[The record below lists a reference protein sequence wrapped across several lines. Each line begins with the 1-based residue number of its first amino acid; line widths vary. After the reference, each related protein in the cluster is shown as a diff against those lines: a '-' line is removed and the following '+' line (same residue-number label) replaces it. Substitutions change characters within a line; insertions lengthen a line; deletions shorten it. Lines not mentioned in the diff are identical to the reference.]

1 MADFYFTDRK
11 YNQLGIASTDELASS
26 SVIAIDDIGGQE
38 GDYQSVDGGY
48 RSYSATLHFSPDQSA
63 QVKEMTK
70 PGNFIL
76 YKGRDGESVWTTIL
90 SREHDPLSGTNAFV
104 AEDASID
111 LINGTVGAYAASS
124 AMTIAQYIEL
134 FAGDSGFVIG
144 YNEIPDLTRTLK
156 WDSDDSS
163 ILARILSV
171 ATQFGVELSFRFEV
185 RGLSV
190 IGKYIDIRKHIGGNK
205 GIYLRVDTDLNK
217 IVTTSDIADLCT
229 AIAGTGGTPEGSND
243 PITLKG
249 YRWTDPNGRYVL
261 GGDGVLRDPVALRTW
276 SRLLSNT
283 NTNPVDAHITR
294 NKTYEAT
301 TQATLI
307 QSVLSDLEKFN
318 HPAVNYE
325 VDIAKLPDN
334 VSIGD
339 TVYLVDEDE
348 QLFLSARVLELTY
361 SYSNESGTAT
371 LGDYLIQASQIDPA
385 YRELADQ
392 IKNIKTVQYY
402 PWIRYADDDKGTNM
416 SAFPANKKYMAFRY
430 SEKSSVP
437 SDNPA
442 DYAGRWAL
450 IRGKDGADGVP
461 GAKGADGRTSYF
473 HTAWANDVSGQS
485 GFTVSGGDGKKY
497 IGTYSDFTKADS
509 TNPTDYNWALFKGAD
524 GDVGPKGDQG
534 LPGAKGADGRTSY
547 AHFAYANSQ
556 DGHADFSTT
565 DPNRKYIGFYSDFKS
580 GDSTNPSDYSWSL
593 IKGADGADGK
603 EGVPGKPGADGKTSY
618 FHIAYADSGD
628 GRTNF
633 SLDTPGSRKYIG
645 SYTDFT
651 REDSN
656 NPAVYSWQLVQ
667 GPQGP
672 KGDSGADGLP
682 GKNGV
687 GLATTTVTYQAS
699 ISGTTVPSGTWS
711 TSVPSVSK
719 GQYLWTRTVWMYTD
733 KSSEVGYS
741 VAYVAKDG
749 NSGKDGIAG
758 KDGVGIKSTVIEYA
772 VSSSGV
778 TKPSTGW
785 SSSIPD
791 VTPGQ
796 FFWTR
801 TTWAYTDG
809 TNEVGY
815 SVAQAGKNGERGKQ
829 IFKSNQEYEPNSS
842 EHWWSDLSPA
852 PSIDNPPKTGD
863 TIVTPS
869 GNIFQ
874 IDTVIVGGV
883 GGGGTFGVKNVL
895 GNIRGPQ
902 GPQGPQ
908 GVPGSK
914 DVPYSHIQLGTPQ
927 NPKKGDLWWHGTT
940 LNDATAL
947 QYYNG
952 STWIDQSIQQAVLS
966 IKKLQSIEIDSAIIN
981 SPMINVP
988 FTHASIEGGGIKS
1001 TGKLSLNGTS
1011 YSIDGNIE
1019 DSDGKPNGQNYH
1031 TELNPDGLLSY
1042 LTETDGTTQKDI
1054 SRISMGTLEL
1064 SHLVSGLGTSA
1075 NYITSSLNA
1084 LAIARLNNV
1093 GALLWEG
1100 TSLMGWS
1107 GNAQGATPSKPISD
1121 CLNGWL
1127 LVWSEYKDG
1136 VPQDYD
1142 YIVTP
1147 IYRVFVQAHPGR
1159 QLSLPMVA
1167 YGATSFNKKVY
1178 PTNTN
1183 IVGDKNN
1190 SGGAGNPSIAGNY
1203 VLVNIFAF

>member
-1 MADFYFTDRK
+1 MDYYFTDRK
-11 YNQLGIASTDELASS
+11 FNVLGIASTDGDGQWHVSADSEIQSTDDRPAVALTLTIPFQTDQEQAIDKMAAENNFVLYQDEQGDGHQM
-26 SVIAIDDIGGQE
+26 VIASISHDTLTHIHTVVCTDAGNDLMNVVVNSYKADKAYTIA
-38 GDYQSVDGGY
+38 DY
-48 RSYSATLHFSPDQSA
+48 
-63 QVKEMTK
+63 
-70 PGNFIL
+70 IL
-76 YKGRDGESVWTTIL
+76 RFTSGSGWKI
-90 SREHDPLSGTNAFV
+90 GTNDFT
-104 AEDASID
+104 
-111 LINGTVGAYAASS
+111 N
-124 AMTIAQYIEL
+124 
-134 FAGDSGFVIG
+134 
-144 YNEIPDLTRTLK
+144 NTRTLK
-156 WDSDDSS
+156 WDDTDTA
-163 ILARILSV
+163 LNRIKSV
-171 ATQFGVELSFRFEV
+171 ADNFGAVLSFGFDFVGTTVV
-185 RGLSV
+185 RRVINIKQEDATDSNVFFYMNKDVNNLVKSV
-190 IGKYIDIRKHIGGNK
+190 DI
-205 GIYLRVDTDLNK
+205 YDME
-217 IVTTSDIADLCT
+217 T
-229 AIAGTGGTPEGSND
+229 AVYGTGATPDGSDTPINLAGYSWSD
-243 PITLKG
+243 P
-249 YRWTDPNGRYVL
+249 DGRYVL
-261 GGDGVLRDPVALRTW
+261 GGDGVLRDTVAVQQYSYLI
-276 SRLLSNT
+276 SNG
-283 NTNPVDAHITR
+283 NPTPTSGHWERFKSFDSNSH
-294 NKTYEAT
+294 
-301 TQATLI
+301 ATLL
-307 QSVLSDLEKFN
+307 QAVLADLKKYN
-318 HPAVNYE
+318 HPNVNYQIDL
-325 VDIAKLPDN
+325 VNAPYVPLNQTVHIA
-334 VSIGD
+334 
-339 TVYLVDEDE
+339 DEN
-348 QLFLSARVLELTY
+348 QNLFLSAKVLSIERSRAEHYTKI
-361 SYSNESGTAT
+361 T
-371 LGDYLIQASQIDPA
+371 LGDYLTETSQVDA
-385 YRELADQ
+385 QLQTMADQ
-392 IKNIKTVQYY
+392 LKNIPKTIQFY

-442 DYAGRWAL
+442 DYAGRWSL

-473 HTAWANDVSGQS
+473 HTAWANDVSGRS

-509 TNPTDYNWALFKGAD
+509 TNPTDYKWALFKGAD
-524 GDVGPKGDQG
+524 GDVGPKGPQG
-534 LPGAKGADGRTSY
+534 LPGKSGADGRTSY

-565 DPNRKYIGFYSDFKS
+565 DPNHKYIGFYSDFKS

-618 FHIAYADSGD
+618 FHIAYADSSD

-651 REDSN
+651 QADSN
-656 NPAVYSWQLVQ
+656 NPADYSWQLVQ

-699 ISGTTVPSGTWS
+699 TSGTTVPSGAWS

-874 IDTVIVGGV
+874 IDTVNVGGG
-883 GGGGTFGVKNVL
+883 GGGGTFGVGNVL

-914 DVPYSHIQLGTPQ
+914 DVPYTYIQLGTPAS
-927 NPKKGDLWWHGTT
+927 PKKGDLWWHGETI
-940 LNDATAL
+940 NDATAL
-947 QYYNG
+947 QYYTG
-952 STWIDQSIQQAVLS
+952 SNWMDQSIQQAVLS
-966 IKKLQSIEIDSAIIN
+966 IKKLQSIEIDSATIN
-981 SPMINVP
+981 SPTINVP
-988 FTHASIEGGGIKS
+988 FTHASIEGGGGKS
-1001 TGKLSLNGTS
+1001 TGKLSLNGTA
-1011 YSIDGNIE
+1011 YTIDGNIE
-1019 DSDGKPNGQNYH
+1019 DYDGKPNGQNYH
-1031 TELNPDGLLSY
+1031 TELNPDGLMSY
-1042 LTETDGTTQKDI
+1042 LTQTDGTTKMDI

-1064 SHLVSGLGTSA
+1064 SHLVSGLGSNAT
-1075 NYITSSLNA
+1075 YITSSLDA

-1100 TSLMGWS
+1100 VSLMGWS

-1136 VPQDYD
+1136 VAQDYD
-1142 YIVTP
+1142 YIITP
-1147 IYRVFVQAHPGR
+1147 IYRV
-1159 QLSLPMVA
+1159 
-1167 YGATSFNKKVY
+1167 Y
-1178 PTNTN
+1178 
-1183 IVGDKNN
+1183 
-1190 SGGAGNPSIAGNY
+1190 
-1203 VLVNIFAF
+1203 